1 MRSEAKQPGIGPARK
16 RKQHSRSHCSGSK
29 VTDAPGASST
39 SAGFDVIRNIKDE
52 VKTYKTTAI
61 YLRGRDLIYP
71 DVAALDRFNNWVLLN
86 QDDIDP
92 AEQFVC
98 GKCGHVD
105 FQLCAH
111 SLREDPPPPAP
122 DDVVLVADDMRH
134 HRFGNGMLRNLMKLF
149 ALPSF
154 DTHSLSDDKLNG
166 FSNDYLPDDLI
177 IPELFSYLVNNMQ
190 TSYLVNGAEDRALK
204 LSHVHRLAQRWAI
217 NNEMERKLER
227 DVHLSVR
234 YRLTIQR
241 ACDNAQNQ
249 MLYGYRDPKR
259 NFGLAWL
266 PTSRVRLFVL
276 FLMVVTALFH
286 ISTTIGLLIR
296 VWEVAMYAGTATL
309 YLLNCVA
316 ASVPD
321 LVPRIL
327 TSVSAHPSGNVPGL
341 MCVST
346 NTGLRWHDG
355 GDAHAVI
362 QSCQFTDWVM
372 AGSNEVSSR
381 IWETSQNLYQDMM
394 RSRGDVCS
402 EMSMRRVV
410 LRGFWKAVEVDEALE
425 LGLIT
430 TLDVMRLWLQMIW
443 AEFQYFLFRC

>member
-16 RKQHSRSHCSGSK
+16 RKQHSRSHCSGGK
-29 VTDAPGASST
+29 VTAAPGASST
-39 SAGFDVIRNIKDE
+39 SAGFDVIRNIKQE

-71 DVAALDRFNNWVLLN
+71 DIAALDRFNNWVLLN
-86 QDDIDP
+86 RDEIDP

-111 SLREDPPPPAP
+111 RLREDPPPPAP

-134 HRFGNGMLRNLMKLF
+134 HRFGNGLLRNLMKMF

-154 DTHSLSDDKLNG
+154 DTHSLSDDKLSG
-166 FSNDYLPDDLI
+166 FSNDYLPDELI

-217 NNEMERKLER
+217 NNDMERKLER
-227 DVHLSVR
+227 DAHLSVR

-241 ACDNAQNQ
+241 ACDNAQNE
-249 MLYGYRDPKR
+249 MLYGYRNPMR

-266 PTSRVRLFVL
+266 PRSRVRLFLL
-276 FLMVVTALFH
+276 FLLVVTALFH
-286 ISTTIGLLIR
+286 LSTTIGLLIR
-296 VWEVAMYAGTATL
+296 TWEIAMYAGTATL

-327 TSVSAHPSGNVPGL
+327 TSVSAHPSGNGPGL

-355 GDAHAVI
+355 GDVHAVT
-362 QSCQFTDWVM
+362 QSCQFSDWVM
-372 AGSNEVSSR
+372 AGSNEVSFR

-394 RSRGDVCS
+394 RSRGDVCI
-402 EMSMRRVV
+402 ELSMRRVV
-410 LRGFWKAVEVDEALE
+410 VAGFWKAVEVDEALE

-430 TLDVMRLWLQMIW
+430 TMDVLRLWLQMIW
-443 AEFQYFLFRC
+443 TELQFFLFRC